1 MNGGLPRRLL
11 LPLCVILVLLW
22 SLLPILW
29 QVTTSFKPNSEL
41 LSLPPLM
48 PASPT
53 FEHYRVLFDEQ
64 PFHHV
69 LVNSTVVAFATTL
82 AALGIGSLAAFP
94 LARLPIRGKGPFL
107 GIVLGA
113 SMFPAI
119 VTVGPLFVI
128 IRELGLRDTWWA
140 LVISHTSFSLPLT
153 IWILTNF
160 MRELPED
167 LYRASRIDGCTPWQS
182 FYHVFLPLCRPGLAA
197 AAILVF
203 LFSWTEFLFALTFT
217 ATEAS
222 RTVPVAIALFPG
234 LHEIRWG
241 EMAAASVIVTIP
253 VFLIVGAFHK
263 HIVRGLTVGAVKG

>member
-94 LARLPIRGKGPFL
+94 LARLPIRGKGTFRSGRL
-107 GIVLGA
+107 NV
-113 SMFPAI
+113 S
-119 VTVGPLFVI
+119 
-128 IRELGLRDTWWA
+128 RDCDGWA
-140 LVISHTSFSLPLT
+140 
-153 IWILTNF
+153 
-160 MRELPED
+160 
-167 LYRASRIDGCTPWQS
+167 A
-182 FYHVFLPLCRPGLAA
+182 LCDH
-197 AAILVF
+197 
-203 LFSWTEFLFALTFT
+203 S
-217 ATEAS
+217 
-222 RTVPVAIALFPG
+222 
-234 LHEIRWG
+234 
-241 EMAAASVIVTIP
+241 
-253 VFLIVGAFHK
+253 
-263 HIVRGLTVGAVKG
+263 